1 MELPEQLINALKF
14 YEKGELDKALDYL
27 NQKTYAKEHYHLALK
42 IFSSIYFKKK
52 EWTKFIEINNKLL
65 NFKEHKKQSLINI
78 GNGEFNLGKIHE
90 AINSFEKS
98 IKENGNNELVH
109 QSLGVCYM
117 KKGKYE
123 KSIENFIQALNL
135 NKNNLKSAMSTI
147 YLLNFVKPKMNMGN
161 NILSANEKIT
171 SLNYKINKE
180 IPDNNTIKEILEE
193 SDDYILKYCDNIV
206 YKERQ
211 IFRRDLERL
220 NCNRHF
226 KVFNKFKIIPKYCFN
241 CYKIQITTENVVE
254 LIKLFFLFN
263 HSFIEKS
270 VLRKCMVETRNTV
283 KGNYKGLVYFK
294 NLNDSISMLEKLK
307 KKITDTKIKTKNI
320 EIKHGCTEF
329 YNEYPDYKDINLT
342 GPQKMG
348 YDEKWNKFEDAI
360 DSETGENNKQD
371 SLNTGSTINIITLSD
386 ILIIKN
392 WLNYAKVLGD
402 KSYKEIFTNEIRE
415 NYLGNVLKDQYDYR
429 KNEL

>member
-1 MELPEQLINALKF
+1 
-14 YEKGELDKALDYL
+14 
-27 NQKTYAKEHYHLALK
+27 
-42 IFSSIYFKKK
+42 
-52 EWTKFIEINNKLL
+52 
-65 NFKEHKKQSLINI
+65 
-78 GNGEFNLGKIHE
+78 
-90 AINSFEKS
+90 
-98 IKENGNNELVH
+98 
-109 QSLGVCYM
+109 M

-161 NILSANEKIT
+161 NILSANEKII
-171 SLNYKINKE
+171 SLNYKINSE

-307 KKITDTKIKTKNI
+307 KK
-320 EIKHGCTEF
+320 
-329 YNEYPDYKDINLT
+329 
-342 GPQKMG
+342 
-348 YDEKWNKFEDAI
+348 
-360 DSETGENNKQD
+360 
-371 SLNTGSTINIITLSD
+371 
-386 ILIIKN
+386 
-392 WLNYAKVLGD
+392 
-402 KSYKEIFTNEIRE
+402 
-415 NYLGNVLKDQYDYR
+415 
-429 KNEL
+429 

>member
-161 NILSANEKIT
+161 NILSANEKII
-171 SLNYKINKE
+171 SLNYKINSE

-307 KKITDTKIKTKNI
+307 KK
-320 EIKHGCTEF
+320 
-329 YNEYPDYKDINLT
+329 
-342 GPQKMG
+342 
-348 YDEKWNKFEDAI
+348 
-360 DSETGENNKQD
+360 
-371 SLNTGSTINIITLSD
+371 
-386 ILIIKN
+386 
-392 WLNYAKVLGD
+392 
-402 KSYKEIFTNEIRE
+402 
-415 NYLGNVLKDQYDYR
+415 
-429 KNEL
+429 